1 MLKKK
6 MLTDRSGALH
16 EEIMDQ
22 AAKRLAEEIDAE
34 IMRGLLKESG
44 WHEVVLQWIMTHEVS
59 QEVDEWVERKTK
71 GKYWNRGL
79 VWLFENDT
87 DAMWFRMRW
96 VSQ

>member
-1 MLKKK
+1 MTLVKGVRNQMKT
-6 MLTDRSGALH
+6 LED
-16 EEIMDQ
+16 EIIEQ
-22 AAKRLAEEIDAE
+22 SAKRLAEDIDAE

-71 GKYWNRGL
+71 GKHWNRGL

-96 VSQ
+96 ISQ